1 MLPATWLFKHFLVK
15 RFYIRKGSFIGI
27 LGVMDIG
34 LTSTAMTTFITTNE
48 RNDNGLFDRW
58 LFDDENNEVC
68 KAEIMKD
75 KDGNAVVVQLD
86 TPAEFRGKG
95 YARKMLEAIGTK
107 DTDNE
112 LRVIST
118 ETALGYYRKIGYT
131 EIAPHIFA
139 TRF

>member
-1 MLPATWLFKHFLVK
+1 
-15 RFYIRKGSFIGI
+15 
-27 LGVMDIG
+27 MDKKE
-34 LTSTAMTTFITTNE
+34 TTMTTFITTNE

-58 LFDDENNEVC
+58 LFDDNNNEVC

-86 TPAEFRGKG
+86 TPVEFRGMG